1 MKRTGALLVLALLA
15 TLACTH
21 RTLADPAPGPET
33 TPIEPAP
40 APTPAQPRLGGWG
53 DPQDWTPQD
62 AYDLTGPVP
71 ADKDIR
77 AAIAQGIDYVLSEQ
91 DADGSWDVTLSG
103 AVLSQVAD
111 QALDAVCVTALAGMA
126 LTPHAALDARIEP
139 ALNRAAE
146 FIVDRIMRGKLSYR
160 VDYAV
165 WRYTLST
172 QFLVSRFKASQ
183 DAARRELYKAT
194 AKRCINALLRM
205 QLSNGER
212 SLLDDVRRSRVD
224 ATLEKA
230 RLPGRLGLVLALP
243 SEADH
248 RDGAPITQVVEGSPA
263 AKAGLAAG
271 DRVLA
276 IDGVPVNNAVD
287 YYDLEL
293 DFLQGQSIKVGYR
306 KADGKSAEA
315 TIALALTWPV
325 FTGIV
330 TKGEAD
336 QPPVIER
343 FLHLSPALKA
353 GLEVDDKIV
362 AVGDSVISTHSDF
375 EKAVAALKAGSKVT
389 VKVDRAGAAKAIT
402 FAVNYAP
409 AGTLDIFGLEEDKS
423 GGEGVAVRGY
433 MPQVENVRGYTA
445 LARFPGFAALRLG
458 IKVGDRITHIGDT
471 PVTGLDHFLGLASTI
486 AAGVPVRVR
495 WQRGDESLE
504 GMALPDV
511 ASAPGNMDIGFPGG
525 NGNLQLGKAE
535 PRVMQVI
542 KGGAGEKAGLQPG
555 DLITSIDGK
564 PTPDR
569 KSIAELLVYY
579 TAGDVLKLGLT
590 RKGTATTLDLRL
602 SFPSESPVEEGGWAY
617 YPRMGEST
625 SHSTTAAL
633 LALYEARDVMGFAIP
648 KRSLAAAERLIT
660 GLRVTDPNNASIE
673 TYLYRG
679 EAKQFA
685 GALAYFSDV
694 RGTVGRICICELQQ
708 YKAGLRT
715 KDHVRKAVEVFL
727 KNRDQLD
734 YVRDYWHTHL
744 VKLYQNA
751 AYYWMFGHT
760 WALVAA
766 REAGPDLYKRVNEVC
781 LKALM
786 MDRQQNGRWLDHES
800 FGEFCGTCQALI
812 AFGETEGGFR
822 K

>member
-1 MKRTGALLVLALLA
+1 MKRTGALLLLALL
-15 TLACTH
+15 TLPAWAH
-21 RTLADPAPGPET
+21 RSLADPAPQPET
-33 TPIEPAP
+33 KPLQPAP
-40 APTPAQPRLGGWG
+40 APAPGQPQLGGWG

-62 AYDLTGPVP
+62 AYDLSGPMP

-77 AAIAQGIDYVLSEQ
+77 AAITQGIDYVLSEQ
-91 DADGSWDVTLSG
+91 EADGSWDVTLSG

-111 QALDAVCVTALAGMA
+111 QAMDAVCVTALAGLA

-139 ALNRAAE
+139 ALDRAAE

-172 QFLVSRFKASQ
+172 QFLVSRFRLSK
-183 DAARRELYKAT
+183 DATRRDLYKAT
-194 AKRCINALLRM
+194 TRRCINALLRM

-212 SLLDDVRRSRVD
+212 SLLDDIRRARVD

-230 RLPGRLGLVLALP
+230 RLPGRLGLTLALP
-243 SEADH
+243 TDADH
-248 RDGAPITQVVEGSPA
+248 RDGALVTGVAENSPA
-263 AKAGLAAG
+263 AKAGVAAG

-276 IDGVPVNNAVD
+276 VDGVTVNNAVD

-293 DFLQGQSIKVGYR
+293 DFLQGQSVKLGLR
-306 KADGKSAEA
+306 KADGKSAEVA
-315 TIALALTWPV
+315 VGIALTWPV

-336 QPPVIER
+336 APPVIER

-362 AVGDSVISTHSDF
+362 AVGNSVIGTRADYD
-375 EKAVAALKAGSKVT
+375 KAVAALKPGASVT

-423 GGEGVAVRGY
+423 GGDGVAVRGY
-433 MPQVENVRGYTA
+433 MPQAEKVRGYTA

-458 IKVGDRITHIGDT
+458 VQVGDRITHVAGV

-486 AAGVPVRVR
+486 PAGVPVQVR
-495 WQRGDESLE
+495 WQRGNESME
-504 GMALPDV
+504 GTALPDV
-511 ASAPGNMDIGFPGG
+511 ATAPGNMDIGFPGG

-535 PRVMQVI
+535 PRVMQVL

-579 TAGDVLKLGLT
+579 TAGDVLKLGVT
-590 RKGTATTLDLRL
+590 RKGAAITLELRL

-660 GLRVTDPNNASIE
+660 GLRVTDPNNAAIE

-715 KDHVRKAVEVFL
+715 KDHVRKAVETFL

-786 MDRQQNGRWLDHES
+786 LDRQQNGRWLDHES

-812 AFGETEGGFR
+812 AFGETEGAFR